1 MLNSTDINTIFN
13 VSEKIDRAILAQAK
27 TKSCVSL
34 IRDKLILRYPFNEA
48 ILNVREEIT
57 HKIYSENPSL
67 IKDTLSELSCL
78 IDNLKSYNS
87 EYFADKVPSDI
98 IPNYMLLLS
107 YIGIAPT
114 KSKIFKRIKN
124 IITVTSRF
132 ASNKINLE
140 KLKAE
145 FEIQLVSFERKIQ
158 IYKSSDEEDIIIFIL
173 RYDIKK

>member
-48 ILNVREEIT
+48 ILNVREEIN

-78 IDNLKSYNS
+78 IDNLKS
-87 EYFADKVPSDI
+87 
-98 IPNYMLLLS
+98 
-107 YIGIAPT
+107 
-114 KSKIFKRIKN
+114 
-124 IITVTSRF
+124 
-132 ASNKINLE
+132 
-140 KLKAE
+140 
-145 FEIQLVSFERKIQ
+145 
-158 IYKSSDEEDIIIFIL
+158 
-173 RYDIKK
+173 